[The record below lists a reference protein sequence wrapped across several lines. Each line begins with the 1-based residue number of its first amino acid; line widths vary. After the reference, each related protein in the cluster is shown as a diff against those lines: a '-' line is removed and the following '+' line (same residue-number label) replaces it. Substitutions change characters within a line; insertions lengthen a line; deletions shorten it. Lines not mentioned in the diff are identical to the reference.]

1 MTRMATLRGDDTGD
15 QALQFYEM
23 AQAVIDAKLIIS
35 WLFHLKR
42 ALGYD
47 SAGADS
53 LPAGWGLGM
62 VLGQCDCRML

>member
-1 MTRMATLRGDDTGD
+1 MTRMATLGVDGTGD

-47 SAGADS
+47 SAGS
-53 LPAGWGLGM
+53 
-62 VLGQCDCRML
+62 